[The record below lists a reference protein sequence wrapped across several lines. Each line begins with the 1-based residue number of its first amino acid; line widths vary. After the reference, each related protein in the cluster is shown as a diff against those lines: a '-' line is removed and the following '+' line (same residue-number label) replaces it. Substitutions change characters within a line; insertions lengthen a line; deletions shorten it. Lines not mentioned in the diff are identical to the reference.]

1 MEQDL
6 KNYMHARNVEV
17 IKFVTQGTV
26 VLAVSSE

>member
-1 MEQDL
+1 MNQDL

-26 VLAVSSE
+26 VLDGL

>member
-17 IKFVTQGTV
+17 IKFVTQGIV
-26 VLAVSSE
+26 VLDGL

>member
-1 MEQDL
+1 MKQDL

-26 VLAVSSE
+26 VLDGL